1 MHTSATPIRTDED
14 GDIPRRGDDMEQTT
28 TTINDLFTQLGLESD
43 DESIEAFI
51 AKHPLPDDVKLIDAD
66 FWTPQQADFLKEQLH
81 EDAEWAMVVDE
92 LNVRLHK

>member
-1 MHTSATPIRTDED
+1 
-14 GDIPRRGDDMEQTT
+14 MEQTT

-66 FWTPQQADFLKEQLH
+66 FWTPQQADF
-81 EDAEWAMVVDE
+81 
-92 LNVRLHK
+92 